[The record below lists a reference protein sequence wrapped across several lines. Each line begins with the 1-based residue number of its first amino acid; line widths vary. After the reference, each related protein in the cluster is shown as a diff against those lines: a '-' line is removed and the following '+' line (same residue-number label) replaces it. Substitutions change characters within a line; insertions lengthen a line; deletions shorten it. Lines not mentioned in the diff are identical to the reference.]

1 VNSAAAWHEV
11 ECGGYAADLAV
22 WERLAD
28 GAEGAVLELGCGSG
42 RVALHL
48 ARRGHEVWAVDADPA
63 LLEVLES
70 RGSTEGLAVSAHL
83 ADVRSLELDHE
94 FGLAIAPMQ
103 VMQMLGGE
111 GSRYAALERTAG
123 HLAAGGRL
131 AAAIVERPAGSVE
144 GVGAAAIPD
153 VRELDGWLYSSLAVG
168 VSEDGGGL
176 EVHRL
181 RQAVSPGGALREE
194 AHIDRLE
201 NLDADTLELEG
212 TRAGLEPAGRL
223 EVPATAGYLGST
235 VVVME
240 AA

>member
-1 VNSAAAWHEV
+1 VKPAAAWHEV

-28 GAEGAVLELGCGSG
+28 SAGGAVLELGCGSG

-48 ARRGHEVWAVDADPA
+48 ARREHEVWAVDADPA

-70 RGSTEGLAVSAHL
+70 RASTEGLAVRAHL
-83 ADVRSLELDHE
+83 GDVRALELDRE

-111 GSRYAALERTAG
+111 GSRHAALERAAG
-123 HLAAGGRL
+123 HLAPGGRL
-131 AAAIVERPAGSVE
+131 AAAIVERPADSVE

-153 VRELDGWLYSSLAVG
+153 VRELDGWIYSSLAVA
-168 VSEDGGGL
+168 VSEDDGGL
-176 EVHRL
+176 ELHRL
-181 RQAVSPGGALREE
+181 RQAVSPEGSLREE
-194 AHIDRLE
+194 AHTDRLE
-201 NLDADTLELEG
+201 SLDADTLESAARG
-212 TRAGLEPAGRL
+212 AGLEPAGRL
-223 EVPATAGYLGST
+223 EVPATVGYLGST

>member
-1 VNSAAAWHEV
+1 MNSAAAWHEV
-11 ECGGYAADLAV
+11 ECGGYGADLTV

-28 GAEGAVLELGCGSG
+28 DAEGTVLELGCGSG

-70 RGSTEGLAVSAHL
+70 RGSTEGLAVRTHL

-111 GSRYAALERTAG
+111 GSRHAALERTAG

-131 AAAIVERPAGSVE
+131 AAAIVERPADSVE

-153 VRELDGWLYSSLAVG
+153 VRELDGWIYSSLAVG
-168 VSEDGGGL
+168 ISEEDGGL
-176 EVHRL
+176 EVRRL
-181 RQAVSPGGALREE
+181 RQAVSPGGSLREE
-194 AHIDRLE
+194 EHTDRLE
-201 NLDADTLELEG
+201 NLDADTLEFEG
-212 TRAGLEPAGRL
+212 GRVGLQPAGRL